1 MSNTVK
7 RIKEYIDYKGISIR
21 KFEES
26 IGFSNGAFAS
36 QYKKNKTIGVDK
48 VEKILQVYL
57 DINPVWLLTGQ
68 DSMILQS
75 YNDSDMTS
83 KRGRIP
89 ESGFGSVDYK
99 EKYIEELEKQ
109 IELLKD
115 DLKQKQDI
123 IQGFLTGS
131 LLRSNM

>member
-68 DSMILQS
+68 DSMILQ
-75 YNDSDMTS
+75 DQDMPQRSSRT
-83 KRGRIP
+83 P
-89 ESGFGSVDYK
+89 ESGAYYGSGVDYK

-109 IELLKD
+109 IEMLKG

-123 IQGFLTGS
+123 IQGFLSGS
-131 LLRSNM
+131 ILKSIL